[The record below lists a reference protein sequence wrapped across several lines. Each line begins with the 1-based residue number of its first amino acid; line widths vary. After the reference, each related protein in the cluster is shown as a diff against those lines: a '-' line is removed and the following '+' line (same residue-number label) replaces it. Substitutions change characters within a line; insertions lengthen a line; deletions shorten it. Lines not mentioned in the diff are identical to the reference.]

1 MRSVGSRQAALDGTY
16 LYPSVEILRAMPHL
30 ISHSGHSGLPG
41 LHYQDDEILG
51 ACCCTQEEACLL
63 YWAMDETDLIDVLEI
78 GSYVG
83 WSTAH
88 LAMTAARV
96 YAIEPGLEH
105 GVIPHHLPDKPSPR
119 LLTRL
124 TENLAQVAS
133 TYKWADAVTII
144 EGCSPEAIPEMDG
157 GWGLAFVDGWHQD
170 GQPLR
175 DVQGLEPLMADDGVM
190 VLHDMWVPDVQ
201 AAGCW
206 LIEQGWHL
214 HIMNT
219 ANYLTFAWK
228 IEPAWMPRIQR
239 LSFSPAFFHPAAH
252 RQREKAGI
260 TALEELQGA

>member
-1 MRSVGSRQAALDGTY
+1 MRSVGSRQAAIDGTY

-30 ISHSGHSGLPG
+30 VSHSGHSGLLG

-63 YWAMDETDLIDVLEI
+63 YWAADALYDRGWALEI
-78 GSYVG
+78 GGYVG

-88 LAMTAARV
+88 LAMAGLEVTT
-96 YAIEPGLEH
+96 IEPGLEH
-105 GVIPHHLPDKPSPR
+105 GVIPHHLPERASPAIV
-119 LLTRL
+119 TRL
-124 TENLAQVAS
+124 MENMGRVN
-133 TYKWADAVTII
+133 ADGMVEVI
-144 EGCSPEAIPEMDG
+144 EGCSPDVLPVLPNG
-157 GWGLAFVDGWHQD
+157 PVLAFVDGWHQD

-175 DVQGLEPLMADDGVM
+175 DVEGLEPLMADDGVM

-201 AAGCW
+201 AAARW

-214 HIMNT
+214 HILNT

-239 LSFSPAFFHPAAH
+239 LSFSPAFFHAGAH

-260 TALEELQGA
+260 TALEELQNV